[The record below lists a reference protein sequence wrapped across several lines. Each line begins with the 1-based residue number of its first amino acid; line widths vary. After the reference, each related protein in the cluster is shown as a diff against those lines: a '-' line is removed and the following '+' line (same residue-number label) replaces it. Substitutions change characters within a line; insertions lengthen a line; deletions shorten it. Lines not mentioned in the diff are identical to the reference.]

1 MKFSLSPFF
10 IKFFC
15 IVFGFALSIGTTYAQ
30 DPVFSQFYA
39 SPLQLNP
46 ALTGTVDAPVFHLN
60 YRNQWPSLQQAY
72 VTYAASYS
80 QLAPKLN
87 SGFGVSVLADV
98 AGNGIYTGTQIGM
111 HYAYEI
117 RFNDELYI
125 RTGLEANF
133 INKRLAWE
141 KLIFLDQIDIE
152 SGPYDSNGNP
162 YPTDET
168 QPNLNINYFD
178 FGFGSMIYTP
188 YFYGGIALKH
198 INAPEEGFLRINN
211 TFGELPMRL
220 TVHAGGQIPLN
231 AHNKYKK
238 QAFISPNLLFAKQR
252 EFHQLNVGAYAKY
265 DVFLGGVWFRHTFTN
280 ADAVIFMVGFE
291 KKFFKIAYSF
301 DLTVSRLSMASG
313 GAHEISLVFNF
324 ENKKRGQDYNDCLN
338 LFR

>member
-1 MKFSLSPFF
+1 MKHHLSPFF
-10 IKFFC
+10 IKKILLFLAIGLFFSQ
-15 IVFGFALSIGTTYAQ
+15 IQAQ

-60 YRNQWPSLQQAY
+60 YRNQWPSLSQAY

-87 SGFGVSVLADV
+87 SGFGLSVLADV

-111 HYAYEI
+111 HYAYEL
-117 RFNDELYI
+117 RFNDQLYI

-133 INKRLAWE
+133 ISKRLAWD

-152 SGPYDSNGNP
+152 TGPYDNNGNAN
-162 YPTDET
+162 PTNET
-168 QPNLNINYFD
+168 QPNLSINYFD

-220 TVHAGGQIPLN
+220 TLHAGGQIPLN
-231 AHNKYKK
+231 SHNKYKK
-238 QAFISPNLLFAKQR
+238 EAFISPNVLFTKQR
-252 EFHQLNVGAYAKY
+252 QFHQLNVGAYAKY
-265 DVFLGGVWFRHTFTN
+265 DVFLGGMWFRHTFSN
-280 ADAVIFMVGFE
+280 SDAVIFMLGFE

-301 DLTVSRLSMASG
+301 DLTVSKLSMASG
-313 GAHEISLVFNF
+313 GAHEISLILNF
-324 ENKKRGQDYNDCLN
+324 ENKKRGTDYNDCLN